1 MTTYNCRSFKEDIG
15 KAEKLSYAEVKSN
28 EEILK
33 TELKK
38 ANEIPFI
45 KELNL
50 QYYLDELN
58 ILLTKSIKEQI
69 IISEFIDNNAKRQF
83 AEKGLLIHEAHDKCA
98 FCGNEIKEERLN
110 LLKSYFSVN
119 EVKEFQY
126 QINTYITKIKEI
138 KEIKEKVNNLY
149 IDKDQFYPHF
159 IHDIDKL
166 KGTFSNNKKDIEDFL
181 QSLLKHAENK
191 LKELF
196 TPSLEWKIHVPED
209 INIVVGQYND
219 YVKENNSS
227 NLAKEQEL
235 AKNKLRLH
243 HVKLALE
250 SDEYKQLK
258 ENYSKVREQCK
269 LLKVALQEKQKEL
282 SDINFEIAKKEKELI
297 TLLSQTKSEKILADK
312 INQELRLYVNF
323 TLEYVED
330 TNEGNGFYQV
340 KDKLTGNLRDIIHL
354 STGEKN
360 IIAFLYFILKLG
372 EIKEEKTSFPKII
385 IFDDPMNSN
394 DDGFQYLIIEKLN
407 NLLPAKTSKAMIQYE
422 KALIMTHNK
431 HFYINLRFGY
441 SYQYAQF
448 MHFLSSGDKVHFEN
462 ICEEKN
468 DFKTSYESLWNELE
482 FLYECESI
490 EATMLLNPIRRIIDT
505 FAKFNAINKEDM
517 FNNVPGAKKLFNVNS
532 HSVDDLEAELNGKS
546 KDEIINIMRG
556 CFNGYKTHFEK
567 HWKFLN

>member
-1 MTTYNCRSFKEDIG
+1 MRS
-15 KAEKLSYAEVKSN
+15 
-28 EEILK
+28 
-33 TELKK
+33 
-38 ANEIPFI
+38 
-45 KELNL
+45 
-50 QYYLDELN
+50 Q
-58 ILLTKSIKEQI
+58 
-69 IISEFIDNNAKRQF
+69 
-83 AEKGLLIHEAHDKCA
+83 
-98 FCGNEIKEERLN
+98 
-110 LLKSYFSVN
+110 
-119 EVKEFQY
+119 
-126 QINTYITKIKEI
+126 
-138 KEIKEKVNNLY
+138 
-149 IDKDQFYPHF
+149 
-159 IHDIDKL
+159 
-166 KGTFSNNKKDIEDFL
+166 
-181 QSLLKHAENK
+181 
-191 LKELF
+191 
-196 TPSLEWKIHVPED
+196 
-209 INIVVGQYND
+209 
-219 YVKENNSS
+219 
-227 NLAKEQEL
+227 
-235 AKNKLRLH
+235 
-243 HVKLALE
+243 
-250 SDEYKQLK
+250 
-258 ENYSKVREQCK
+258 
-269 LLKVALQEKQKEL
+269 
-282 SDINFEIAKKEKELI
+282 
-297 TLLSQTKSEKILADK
+297 
-312 INQELRLYVNF
+312 
-323 TLEYVED
+323 
-330 TNEGNGFYQV
+330 
-340 KDKLTGNLRDIIHL
+340 
-354 STGEKN
+354 GEKN

-372 EIKEEKTSFPKII
+372 KIKEEKTSFPKII